1 MPPLLM
7 LLLHFPPVEIDHM
20 SLSRLA
26 ALEAALLWLGENQRA
41 LWTRSQTV
49 IACFLMFRTLIA
61 LFS

>member
-1 MPPLLM
+1 
-7 LLLHFPPVEIDHM
+7 M

-26 ALEAALLWLGENQRA
+26 ALEAALLWLDENQRA

-49 IACFLMFRTLIA
+49 IARFLMFRTLIA